1 LWLTEMCHMS
11 DFNGKGE
18 CQGNGSPELM
28 ELDEDGIC
36 VGNELLIV
44 REHVFVCCVLELRVD
59 KLGEFFA

>member
-1 LWLTEMCHMS
+1 MS

-18 CQGNGSPELM
+18 CQGNGAPELM

-36 VGNELLIV
+36 VGNQLLIV